1 MQGPNIKAAGPVQGQ
16 VGPAVLKHDFK
27 IGRGKKRAGVDDHG
41 GEGEATTLTEQRS
54 QELFADDTVS
64 NYSLFVFEH
73 DNL

>member
-1 MQGPNIKAAGPVQGQ
+1 VPGQ

-41 GEGEATTLTEQRS
+41 GEGEATTPTEQRS
-54 QELFADDTVS
+54 QEFCADDNVL

>member
-1 MQGPNIKAAGPVQGQ
+1 LKPPGRCQGK

-27 IGRGKKRAGVDDHG
+27 IGHGEKRAGVDDHG
-41 GEGEATTLTEQRS
+41 GEGEATTPTEQRS
-54 QELFADDTVS
+54 QELCADDTVS

>member
-1 MQGPNIKAAGPVQGQ
+1 MDLILKPPGRCQGKLGRQF
-16 VGPAVLKHDFK
+16 LKHDFK

-54 QELFADDTVS
+54 QELCADDTVS